1 MTCSDILEWHTRETV
16 LIGDRIF
23 AIQDL
28 KRGGLR
34 YRIKSGFKIE
44 ILYKVLTLQS
54 NKCYKVP
61 NVTMYQMLQSNKCK
75 MVYKCSMNNFVMF
88 DTM

>member
-34 YRIKSGFKIE
+34 YRIKSGFE
-44 ILYKVLTLQS
+44 IDYYNLV
-54 NKCYKVP
+54 
-61 NVTMYQMLQSNKCK
+61 
-75 MVYKCSMNNFVMF
+75 
-88 DTM
+88 D